1 MPILRVK
8 EIRGMSHDDRQKRLG
23 ELRTELVRLK
33 TMVKAGGSLDNPA
46 RVHELR
52 KTIARILTI
61 DNEPEPVKKKEKKK
75 KEEEKP
81 KETKEK
87 AKAKSKAKPKKPAKK
102 KNPTEGKEQ

>member
-8 EIRGMSHDDRQKRLG
+8 EIRDMSHDDRLKRLG

-61 DNEPEPVKKKEKKK
+61 DNEPAPIKKKG
-75 KEEEKP
+75 EEKP

-87 AKAKSKAKPKKPAKK
+87 PKARQKKPAKK
-102 KNPTEGKEQ
+102 KKPTEGKEE